1 MSFIRNLI
9 LKWIKVVILRNPHG
23 KSSLCRKEAS
33 SPHAQRQYHNQAQ
46 LNLNKYIS
54 ATSTSEASSCP
65 EAALPA
71 AFEAIM
77 RAVRSSN
84 LQMFSTY
91 RRVNQLRYLAT
102 KPHIIKN
109 TTQYGCKPMVLIKMV
124 VVVLDKCGWR
134 SIELLARIRIMRS
147 MQFMHCIV

>member
-54 ATSTSEASSCP
+54 TTSTSETSSCP

-91 RRVNQLRYLAT
+91 GRVNQVGYFAT
-102 KPHIIKN
+102 NPLIIKD
-109 TTQYGCKPMVLIKMV
+109 TRQYGCKPMVLIKMAV
-124 VVVLDKCGWR
+124 ILDKCGWR
-134 SIELLARIRIMRS
+134 S
-147 MQFMHCIV
+147 